1 MGRTPV
7 ASGSSV
13 PAWPAFLAEKA
24 RLTTDTA
31 WVDVMPIGLS
41 STIQPST
48 FRFSRF
54 RGGSS
59 CTCVGSLTGASLV
72 FAGAF
77 EIALDRRRAQ
87 QLFDPLRF
95 VEPLVEAE
103 MDIGCEFEVHP
114 AGDLTAQEFSVAIEC
129 LQHCLLVTATQ
140 RHHVSGRLPEVG
152 AHAHLRHR
160 DHVAFDHRII

>member
-41 STIQPST
+41 RTIQPST

-54 RGGSS
+54 RCGLS
-59 CTCVGSLTGASLV
+59 CTFVGWLTGASLV

-103 MDIGCEFEVHP
+103 MDIGREFEIHP
-114 AGDLTAQEFSVAIEC
+114 AGNLTAQEFSVAVQRRKN
-129 LQHCLLVTATQ
+129 LLLVTASQ
-140 RHHVSGRLPEVG
+140 RHHVCGCL
-152 AHAHLRHR
+152 
-160 DHVAFDHRII
+160 